1 MFKKSRT
8 NKQFDLFDSPS
19 GLMCSR
25 ESRLYDKPSAW
36 HNKFYREVT
45 SKIDEEIIRPLFAES
60 REDKKRSKL
69 RTRTARRTGGT
80 LDETR

>member
-25 ESRLYDKPSAW
+25 ESRLYDNPSAW

-60 REDKKRSKL
+60 REDKKSSKL